1 MGKQYCMDCDHY
13 VAGGGEYNCRAANIK
28 YNQQHVCALKEA
40 CPYFEA
46 RQEREKLI
54 FEPIKMRKAVLR
66 RRRC

>member
-40 CPYFEA
+40 CPP
-46 RQEREKLI
+46 L
-54 FEPIKMRKAVLR
+54 
-66 RRRC
+66 

>member
-1 MGKQYCMDCDHY
+1 MGKRYCMDCDHY

-46 RQEREKLI
+46 RQEREKVA
-54 FEPIKMRKAVLR
+54 FAPILMRKPPKR
-66 RRRC
+66 RARC